1 MITLFGTIAG
11 LLSSFLP
18 EILKMFQDR
27 QDKRFEMDLI
37 KLQMDHAKQQHTQRL
52 TEIQVNADIAESKA
66 LYKHAS
72 KPSGNQF
79 VEALRG
85 SVRPVIT
92 YLFFFAFIA
101 VKMTVMIY
109 WINEDILST
118 PALIDKLW
126 DQETAALFSAIIGF
140 WFGQRAIQRS
150 RAK

>member
-37 KLQMDHAKQQHTQRL
+37 QLQMEHAKQQHTQRL
-52 TEIQVNADIAESKA
+52 TEIQVQGDIAESKA

-72 KPSGNQF
+72 QPSGNPF

-118 PALIDKLW
+118 PSLIDKLW

-140 WFGQRAIQRS
+140 WFGQRAIAKGRS
-150 RAK
+150 K